1 MQKAINKNINLVIK
15 NSLSICIAVFSAIAL
30 PQLFHAFG
38 LYTGMGDKFGQM
50 FLPMYLPVLIL
61 AFKSNSLSGVIAG
74 ILSPII
80 SFSLSGMPTAAMM
93 PFIIVELITF
103 GIFAG
108 LLANKELN
116 IFLKIVIVQVLGRI
130 VRIAATLISVYF
142 INNTTITATAILTP
156 IILAVPGYILQLLVV
171 PYFIRKRN
179 F

>member
-1 MQKAINKNINLVIK
+1 MQKIINKNLYILLK
-15 NSLSICIAVFSAIAL
+15 NCLSVLIAVFSSIAL
-30 PQLFHAFG
+30 PQVFHAFG
-38 LYTGMGDKFGQM
+38 IAVGMGDKFGQM

-61 AFKSNSLSGVIAG
+61 AFKCNWICGVIAG

-80 SFSLSGMPTAAMM
+80 SFGLTGMPNMSMM
-93 PFIIVELITF
+93 PLIIVELAAF

-171 PYFIRKRN
+171 PYFIKKRQ